1 MMDDRHH
8 TPRASLLSTRASTSR
23 LRAIPASVQGTNSGE
38 KPTMLRRVAL
48 LLALLVFTPLTHAAN
63 FPGWQRTYQPD
74 QLLLTSPQDDYGVVQ
89 FLLIPA
95 QHEPGNVQVEFKKA
109 INEIVG
115 GLGADMALAKRS
127 GLRVEGGL
135 LFEVLTTRMEGIDLD
150 VLIFA
155 YDTGAKMYQVGL
167 LMYVSAIPDTD
178 RRVNHA
184 LDFIATAT
192 RKKFRM
198 TDPRAFDRSAPQA
211 QTVTA
216 YTNTQTAPTPPPM
229 PAAPAPQPQAQQSGK
244 KCERRPVWG
253 FRVSYWCQPS
263 GICPDRVIKGYETVC
278 E

>member
-1 MMDDRHH
+1 MLIR
-8 TPRASLLSTRASTSR
+8 RAAT
-23 LRAIPASVQGTNSGE
+23 
-38 KPTMLRRVAL
+38 L
-48 LLALLVFTPLTHAAN
+48 LLALMLIAPASAAN
-63 FPGWQRTYQPD
+63 FPGWTRTYQPD

-115 GLGADMALAKRS
+115 GLGADMTLAKRS

-229 PAAPAPQPQAQQSGK
+229 PAAPAPQPQQSGK

-263 GICPDRVIKGYETVC
+263 GICPDRVIKDYETVC

>member
-1 MMDDRHH
+1 MLIR
-8 TPRASLLSTRASTSR
+8 RAAT
-23 LRAIPASVQGTNSGE
+23 
-38 KPTMLRRVAL
+38 L
-48 LLALLVFTPLTHAAN
+48 LLALMLIAPASAAN
-63 FPGWQRTYQPD
+63 FPGWTRGYQPD

-89 FLLIPA
+89 FLMIPA
-95 QHEPGNVQVEFKKA
+95 QHEPGNVQVEFRKA

-115 GLGADMALAKRS
+115 GLGADMTLAKRS

-229 PAAPAPQPQAQQSGK
+229 PAAPAPQPQQSGK

-263 GICPDRVIKGYETVC
+263 GICPDRVIKDYETVC